1 MDTFKRLRSHR
12 LLILIALAALLML
25 LVVPVHA
32 ADTRG
37 GENVVIGRS
46 EVINDDLYVAG
57 NTVTIDGTI
66 NGDLVASAS
75 LVTVNGTVNGD
86 VVAAG
91 QAVVINGTVSDDV
104 RAAGQ
109 AVVLTPGARVAGDLV
124 VGALSL
130 ENQVGSVVQGDLLV
144 GAYQALLAG
153 AIGQRVRGDLD
164 RMELRGT
171 VGGDVDVAVSGNPS
185 PVSAVQFSP
194 AGIVPIPGVQPNLT
208 IAESAQIGGKLI
220 YRSIAEATIS
230 STARITGGTAFE
242 LLPSSSAAPAAPS
255 AVWLGYARRLAGL
268 LLAGLLLLWLA
279 PTWTRRLADR
289 LEAQPLPSLGW
300 GAVAFVACIA
310 ALLGILILTIIL
322 AIIFGSLTLGGLVA
336 MIVSLG
342 LLASAGMVIG
352 YIAFSAYLAEG
363 IVAYMAGRW
372 LLRRTLPAWAEQ
384 PVVPLVVGLVLYV
397 LLRAIPWI
405 GWLVGVLVVL
415 LALGTLWAWGR
426 ATFSRARPTPISG
439 LQPA

>member
-1 MDTFKRLRSHR
+1 MNTFNRLRSRR
-12 LLILIALAALLML
+12 LLIFIALAALLIL
-25 LVVPVHA
+25 FVVPVRA

-46 EVINDDLYVAG
+46 EVVNADLYVAG

-66 NGDLVASAS
+66 NGDLVTVAS

-86 VVAAG
+86 ILAAG

-109 AVVLTPGARVAGDLV
+109 AIVLAPGARVAGDLA

-130 ENQVGSVVQGDLLV
+130 ENQSGSVVQGDLLI
-144 GAYQALLAG
+144 GGYQALLAG
-153 AIGQRVRGDLD
+153 AIGQRVRGGLN
-164 RMELRGT
+164 RMELRGAI
-171 VGGDVDVAVSGNPS
+171 GGDVDVAVSGDQQA
-185 PVSAVQFSP
+185 SAVQFSP
-194 AGIVPIPGVQPNLT
+194 AGTVPIPGVQPNIT
-208 IAESAQIGGKLI
+208 VAESAQIGGKLI
-220 YRSIAEATIS
+220 YRSTAEASIS
-230 STARITGGTAFE
+230 PTAHITGGTAFE
-242 LLPSSSAAPAAPS
+242 PLPSSAAAQAAPS
-255 AVWLGYARRLAGL
+255 AVWLGYLRRLAGL
-268 LLAGLLLLWLA
+268 LLVGLLLLWLA
-279 PTWTRRLADR
+279 PAWTRHLADR

-300 GAVAFVACIA
+300 GVVAFVAFIA

-322 AIIFGSLTLGGLVA
+322 AIIFGFLTLGGLVA

-342 LLASAGMVIG
+342 VLASAGMVIG
-352 YIAFSAYLAEG
+352 YIAFATYLAEG

-384 PVVPLVVGLVLYV
+384 PVVPLVIGLVLYV
-397 LLRAIPWI
+397 VLSAISWL
-405 GWLVGVLVVL
+405 GWLVGTLVVL
-415 LALGTLWAWGR
+415 LALGTLWSWGR
-426 ATFSRARPTPISG
+426 ATFIHTRPTPIAG